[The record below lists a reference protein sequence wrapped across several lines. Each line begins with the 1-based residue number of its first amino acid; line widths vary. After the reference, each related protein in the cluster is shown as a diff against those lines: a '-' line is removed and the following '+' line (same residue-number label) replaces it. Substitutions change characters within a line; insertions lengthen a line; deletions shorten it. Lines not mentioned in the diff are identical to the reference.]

1 MHALLSKRDARAAT
15 AWIGLILLVPLVGWV
30 IYYFFGINR
39 IERRAQ
45 TLRAGYDGGE
55 AMNLL
60 PESVLTAAGGSQHAG
75 RHLQR
80 FSQHGLA
87 VSPIPYVRGNRLT
100 LLKNGDEA
108 YPAMIAAIEK
118 AEHTVALCTYIF
130 NHDKAGKAFLE
141 ALANARAR
149 GVKVRVLIDGVGS
162 HYSVPSMIHFLRQK
176 GIPCE
181 RFLHSFL
188 PWQMPYLNLR
198 NHQKILV
205 VDGKTGFTGSMNIAE
220 GNLVADNPAHPILD
234 RHFQIGGPL
243 VGQLMTTFAQEWR
256 FATDEILTG
265 AKWFPDLEEQGE
277 VIARGV
283 PAGPDQPRN
292 PLRWLLLGAISQAEE
307 SIRIITPYFLPD
319 TTLQAVLSVA
329 AMRGVQVD
337 IVLPEN
343 NNLFYMQ
350 WAMTPQF
357 DELIDAGCRVYMTPG
372 PFDHTKL
379 LVVDGM
385 WSFVGSANWDARS
398 LRLNF
403 EFNVEAFSRSFAAE
417 IAAEADARIA
427 KAWRL
432 EISHLQA
439 RPTLF
444 KVRDNLVRL
453 FSPYL

>member
-1 MHALLSKRDARAAT
+1 M
-15 AWIGLILLVPLVGWV
+15 PLVGWV

-45 TLRAGYDGGE
+45 TLRAGYDGRE
-55 AMNLL
+55 AMRLL
-60 PESVLTAAGGSQHAG
+60 PESVLTEAGGSQHAG
-75 RHLQR
+75 QHLQR

-87 VSPIPYVRGNRLT
+87 VSPIPYIRGNRLT
-100 LLKNGDEA
+100 LLRNGDEA

-130 NHDKAGKAFLE
+130 NHDKAGKAFLK
-141 ALANARAR
+141 ALADARAR

-265 AKWFPDLEEQGE
+265 AKWFPELEEEGE

-283 PAGPDQPRN
+283 PAGPDQTRN

-307 SIRIITPYFLPD
+307 SIRIVTPYFLPD

-329 AMRGVQVD
+329 AMRGVRVD

-427 KAWRL
+427 KAWQL